1 MQAMKNSDD
10 ISMNNASSSGDAT
23 FQHELEAFL
32 SHSAEATTWH
42 AERVIKQSE
51 FETTELV
58 EGRPRLGTAGRYIRK
73 VIDAAS
79 GAGAAYEELW
89 RAQERGVHLTCVPR
103 LVECAHSGTTLTVVM
118 EHVDGCTVD
127 ALQRAVGAGELL
139 ASMVLPALSRSVGEL
154 HTAFDRPLI
163 HRDLK
168 PSNVIMR
175 EGEAVIIDFGS
186 ARTWS
191 PDASSDTTHF
201 LTRCYAPPEQFGF
214 GQTDE
219 RSDVYA
225 MGKILYFCLTGE
237 QPPNVCG
244 ASECQARGMGEE
256 WAQIIETACAFD
268 PTARYASAA
277 EFGSAV
283 EFIVKRFF
291 ADTALHAGANIASA
305 DQRVD
310 PAVGEGRTHGVRGGG
325 APAFMRS
332 HEAVSA
338 LCAHSVGASPFARIP
353 VWMGRIWNA
362 LVLTFLVAMLWM
374 SVEATFNPPPVDAGK
389 SIGYLFAQNI
399 MCIDPMLIIGSYL
412 ILDRRRIRERYPAL
426 ARWGV
431 LRETVYGIVA
441 MAAVLLFSALVVA
454 VMGWS

>member
-1 MQAMKNSDD
+1 
-10 ISMNNASSSGDAT
+10 
-23 FQHELEAFL
+23 
-32 SHSAEATTWH
+32 
-42 AERVIKQSE
+42 
-51 FETTELV
+51 
-58 EGRPRLGTAGRYIRK
+58 
-73 VIDAAS
+73 
-79 GAGAAYEELW
+79 
-89 RAQERGVHLTCVPR
+89 
-103 LVECAHSGTTLTVVM
+103 
-118 EHVDGCTVD
+118 
-127 ALQRAVGAGELL
+127 
-139 ASMVLPALSRSVGEL
+139 
-154 HTAFDRPLI
+154 
-163 HRDLK
+163 
-168 PSNVIMR
+168 
-175 EGEAVIIDFGS
+175 
-186 ARTWS
+186 
-191 PDASSDTTHF
+191 
-201 LTRCYAPPEQFGF
+201 
-214 GQTDE
+214 
-219 RSDVYA
+219 
-225 MGKILYFCLTGE
+225 
-237 QPPNVCG
+237 
-244 ASECQARGMGEE
+244 MGEE

-291 ADTALHAGANIASA
+291 ADTALHAGANIAST

-325 APAFMRS
+325 APTFTRS
-332 HEAVSA
+332 REAVSA
-338 LCAHSVGASPFARIP
+338 LCAHAVGTSAFARIP